1 MPTYQELHSRAL
13 SISSKIETIK
23 DQYADGKAAGIY
35 NLLIGDSNQRT
46 KYYKDFLIGM
56 LKKNNCKNILDAACG
71 TGIDS
76 IMLIDEGFKVVSVDA
91 SDKMLKYA
99 LKARWDMRQN
109 SKYDQWVIEEANWE
123 TLPQDIETFL
133 PDTQFDAVICL
144 GNSFAHLL
152 DEYGDQR
159 MQKLCLSN
167 FAKCLKPG
175 GLLFIDHRNYEAIVN
190 SGTTPGHTFYFNS
203 KHPVD
208 INTSVLV
215 VRGEPV
221 LVILD
226 YCVYP
231 SDDGELK
238 EAREFSLRYYPHK
251 LSTFTSMLDE
261 AFDNRARHHIYGD
274 FQPLDKV
281 PVPAFYIHVMQK
293 AKN

>member
-1 MPTYQELHSRAL
+1 MAADQVFHSRSL
-13 SISSKIETIK
+13 GIPSEGVK
-23 DQYADGKAAGIY
+23 DQYADGKAAKTW
-35 NLLIGDSNQRT
+35 NKFIGDSNQRT
-46 KYYKDFLIGM
+46 QNYKDFLIG
-56 LKKNNCKNILDAACG
+56 LLKNNGCKTVLDAACG

-76 IMLIDEGFKVVSVDA
+76 MMLVNEGFKVVSVDA
-91 SDKMLKYA
+91 SDKMLKHA
-99 LKARWDMRQN
+99 LKARWDKRKN
-109 SKYDQWVIEEANWE
+109 PKYDDWVIEEANWE

-175 GLLFIDHRNYEAIVN
+175 GLLFIDHRNYDAMIN
-190 SGTTPGHTFYFNS
+190 TGATPGHSIYYNC
-203 KHPVD
+203 KYPVD
-208 INTSVLV
+208 IKTSVLV
-215 VRGEPV
+215 VRGRAE
-221 LVILD
+221 LVALD
-226 YCVYP
+226 YCIDT
-231 SDDGELK
+231 SNDGSKQEK
-238 EAREFSLRYYPHK
+238 SEFRLCYYPHK

-293 AKN
+293 TKN